1 MFGLHTRTIPFHRD
15 EHRPATDREILTE
28 LLYRMDTLMT
38 DFTKLSA
45 AVAQLQTDNT
55 TLIGIAQR
63 LLAGQANPGDQA
75 TVDALAGSITGVD
88 AADVAAIAAATP
100 AAPTGP
106 SGTTGLTGTAPSG
119 TTGA

>member
-1 MFGLHTRTIPFHRD
+1 MFAIFSRTIPFHRD

-28 LLYRMDTLMT
+28 LLYRMDTVMT
-38 DFTKLSA
+38 DFTKLAA

-63 LLAGQANPGDQA
+63 LLAGQGNPGDQA
-75 TVDALAGSITGVD
+75 TVDALAASITGVD
-88 AADVAAIAAATP
+88 AADVAAIAQLS
-100 AAPTGP
+100 PTGP

>member
-1 MFGLHTRTIPFHRD
+1 MFGIHTRTIPFHRD
-15 EHRPATDREILTE
+15 EHRPATDREILIE
-28 LLYRMDTLMT
+28 LLYRMDQIMT
-38 DFTKLSA
+38 DFTKLQA
-45 AVAQLQTDNT
+45 GITQLQADNA

-75 TVDALAGSITGVD
+75 TVDALAASVTTID

-106 SGTTGLTGTAPSG
+106 SGTTGVTGVSG
-119 TTGA
+119 TTGS